1 MEPVIK
7 ELEKAYRGKVN
18 VKTVNLSVQNE
29 QNFKEA
35 MKYSVRYVP
44 TFVFLDSKGNL
55 VGEPV
60 VGIMSKTDI
69 ENKFKEMGAK

>member
-18 VKTVNLSVQNE
+18 VKIVNLSVQNE
-29 QNFKEA
+29 ENLKEA

-44 TFVFLDSKGNL
+44 TFVFLDAKGNP
-55 VGEPV
+55 VGDPV
-60 VGIMSKTDI
+60 VGIMSKVDI
-69 ENKFKEMGAK
+69 EKKFKEMGVN